1 MAAKV
6 RHGDH
11 LRLAAWRACFVLCFQ
26 GHGGFLLVRLMVAG
40 AHTQPGTFGNEIRH
54 PCHGLDPA
62 HLPSEPHLQPSLL
75 PTPSRMFYS
84 RISAKL
90 TPFHLWFRPRCC
102 LFLSACLMDVP
113 KPRVSVSTLLPPL
126 QLSPPVLP
134 QESKLQETRAL
145 ICLSPP

>member
-26 GHGGFLLVRLMVAG
+26 GHGGFLVRLMVAG

-62 HLPSEPHLQPSLL
+62 HLPSEPRLQPSLL

-134 QESKLQETRAL
+134 QDSKLQETRAL

>member
-6 RHGDH
+6 KHGDH

-26 GHGGFLLVRLMVAG
+26 GHGGFLVRLMVAG

-54 PCHGLDPA
+54 PSHGLDPA
-62 HLPSEPHLQPSLL
+62 HLPSEPRLQPSLL

-134 QESKLQETRAL
+134 QDSKLQETRAL